1 MTAQDAK
8 HFLNQVYRIE
18 ERIDGLMKQMERY
31 QDMATHITSK
41 WGDGIHS
48 GDAHSQVEQAVVK
61 IVELEQEINTE
72 IDQLIQVKRH
82 VKKVVNQVDDPQQKM
97 LLELRYFQYLR
108 FPDIASRMNYSERQ
122 LLRLHGEALESVAR
136 ILDPESKEEV
146 EETPN
151 RSSQL
156 CLW

>member
-48 GDAHSQVEQAVVK
+48 GDVHSQVEQAVVK
-61 IVELEQEINTE
+61 IVELEQEINDE
-72 IDQLIQVKRH
+72 IDQMIQVKH
-82 VKKVVNQVDDPQQKM
+82 QVKKVVSQVDDPQQKM

-136 ILDPESKEEV
+136 ILDPESQGEV
-146 EETPN
+146 EEPSN

>member
-72 IDQLIQVKRH
+72 IDQLIQVKRQ
-82 VKKVVNQVDDPQQKM
+82 VKKVVKQVDDPQQKM

-122 LLRLHGEALESVAR
+122 LLRLHGDALKSVAR
-136 ILDPESKEEV
+136 ILDPDSKGEV
-146 EETPN
+146 EETTT